1 MTRERQGSWICTS
14 DPRRREPD
22 TTSRPGR
29 ANAGSPIC
37 VSTPP
42 CRLRWMAAGD
52 PATWNPP
59 PEEAKQMQTTSWAST
74 AFIALAALAGGGPA
88 HARDKTPAVDPQAI
102 AALEAMGSF
111 LRGQTA
117 MAVIAETTT
126 DDVLPS
132 GQKVQYAGR
141 ADLRVRRPD
150 RFRAD
155 VNSDRKNEQLYYDGK
170 TFTIF
175 QPVLH
180 YYASFDAPPTLA
192 ELADVAERRYG
203 LDLPLAD
210 LFYWGTERSRVG
222 EIKGAVKVGQ
232 STVKGTPCDHW
243 AFHQTDVDWE
253 ICIATGDR
261 PLPRKLVITTTSE
274 R

>member
-1 MTRERQGSWICTS
+1 MR
-14 DPRRREPD
+14 
-22 TTSRPGR
+22 
-29 ANAGSPIC
+29 
-37 VSTPP
+37 
-42 CRLRWMAAGD
+42 
-52 PATWNPP
+52 
-59 PEEAKQMQTTSWAST
+59 TTSWAST
-74 AFIALAALAGGGPA
+74 ACIALAALAGGGPA
-88 HARDKTPAVDPQAI
+88 HAREKTPAVDPEAI

-111 LRGQTA
+111 LRAQTS
-117 MAVIAETTT
+117 MGVTAEVTT

-170 TFTIF
+170 TFTIY
-175 QPVLH
+175 QPALK

-192 ELADVAERRYG
+192 ELVDVAERRYG

-210 LFYWGTERSRVG
+210 LFYWGTERSRVAD
-222 EIKGAVKVGQ
+222 IKGAVKVGL
-232 STVKGTPCDHW
+232 SSVKGAPCDHW

-261 PLPRKLVITTTSE
+261 PVPRKLVITTITERTQPQHVAVLTWDLTPDLQEKMFSFVPPPQAQRIEFQTALDTSP
-274 R
+274 RHGRAARAPRPKGGTP